1 MSAVERVILE
11 KDSLETERVIVEII
25 DVTYRGGYR
34 LEIVFQDNT
43 RHQIDFEPFLR
54 NAKNSDIRDYL
65 DIEKFKSYRI
75 EHGDLV
81 WDDLELCFPIMDLY
95 EGRIS

>member
-1 MSAVERVILE
+1 MSAVERVTVE

-25 DVTYRGGYR
+25 DVTYTGGYR

-54 NAKNSDIRDYL
+54 NAKNPDIRDYL
-65 DIEKFKSYRI
+65 DIEKFTSYRI

-81 WDDLELCFPIMDLY
+81 WGDLELCFPIMDLY
-95 EGRIS
+95 EGRIR

>member
-1 MSAVERVILE
+1 MSAVERVTLE

-25 DVTYRGGYR
+25 DVTYTGGYR

-54 NAKNSDIRDYL
+54 NAKNHDIRDYL
-65 DIEKFKSYRI
+65 DSEKFKSYRI

-81 WDDLELCFPIMDLY
+81 WGDLELCFPIMDLY
-95 EGRIS
+95 EGQIR